1 LGDEVENL
9 PHDWLALAT
18 LVFVLGLKH
27 GLDADHLVAID
38 GLTRFNSRVKPRLA
52 RWCGALFSLGHGAV
66 VVGVALAVGLA
77 AERWM
82 VPGWLEEVGAWISIV
97 FLAVLGLLNLAA
109 VLGTPA
115 DRVVEPVGIRGRVF
129 ARLTRTSHPVAIA
142 LVGMLFAISFD
153 TLSQAAL
160 FALTANQ
167 FGGWEHALALGLL
180 FMLGM
185 TLADG
190 ANGLWIAALLKSAD
204 AVARVASR
212 VLGLAVAGLSLG
224 VAAFAA
230 AQRHSP
236 TLAAWADGRELAVS
250 AVVFA
255 CIAAAFVFGRALA
268 RRPMATARVRR

>member
-1 LGDEVENL
+1 VENL

-52 RWCGALFSLGHGAV
+52 RWCGVLFSLGHGVV

-82 VPGWLEEVGAWISIV
+82 VPGWLEDVGTWISIV
-97 FLAVLGLLNLAA
+97 FLAALGLLNLAA
-109 VLGTPA
+109 VFGTPA

-142 LVGMLFAISFD
+142 LVGTLFAISFD
-153 TLSQAAL
+153 PLSQAAL
-160 FALTANQ
+160 FAIAANQ

-190 ANGLWIAALLKSAD
+190 ANGLWIAALLRSAD
-204 AVARVASR
+204 ARALVASR
-212 VLGLAVAGLSLG
+212 VLGLVIAGLSLA
-224 VAAFAA
+224 VAAFAL
-230 AQRHSP
+230 AQRYSTP
-236 TLAAWADGRELAVS
+236 LAAWAAERELAFGAGVII
-250 AVVFA
+250 AV
-255 CIAAAFVFGRALA
+255 AAAFVLGRALA
-268 RRPMATARVRR
+268 RRPAIPVRARAS

>member
-1 LGDEVENL
+1 VENL

-18 LVFVLGLKH
+18 LVLVLGLRH
-27 GLDADHLVAID
+27 GLDADHLIAID
-38 GLTRFNSRVKPRLA
+38 GLTRFNSRDKPRLA
-52 RWCGALFSLGHGAV
+52 RWCGTLVSLGHGAV
-66 VVGVALAVGLA
+66 VVGVAIAVGLV

-82 VPGWLEEVGAWISIV
+82 VPGWLEDVGAWISIV
-97 FLAVLGLLNLAA
+97 FLAALGVLNLAA

-115 DRVVEPVGIRGRVF
+115 DRVVEPVGIRGRAF

-142 LVGMLFAISFD
+142 LVGALFAISFD

-167 FGGWEHALALGLL
+167 FGGWEYALALGLL

-190 ANGLWIAALLKSAD
+190 VNGLWIAALLKSAD
-204 AVARVASR
+204 AVARLASR

-224 VAAFAA
+224 VAAFAT

-268 RRPMATARVRR
+268 RRPMLAARVRR